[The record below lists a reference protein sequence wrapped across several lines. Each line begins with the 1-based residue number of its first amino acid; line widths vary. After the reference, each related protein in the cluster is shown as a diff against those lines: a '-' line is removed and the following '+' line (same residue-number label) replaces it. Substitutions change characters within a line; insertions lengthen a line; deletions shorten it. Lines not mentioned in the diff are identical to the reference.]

1 MERKEERGSF
11 LFVIFWWLVQHIHIQ
26 WARSLLYWGLR
37 DGAFPKAPEPD
48 ASLSSEMWGF
58 RFKSPLALSD
68 GIDKKGNVLDAL
80 LHMGFSFGAF
90 GPYTLEKEL
99 PPQEKYFLKPDKAVI
114 VQCLSYRNPGLLK
127 MLPWLIK
134 RRFLPYFMGVDVAI
148 PAESEESNIKQERHF
163 TYEEEFVL
171 MAQRAAPYC
180 DFMTLDFSHPNSE
193 LYTLVVNEATIL
205 PIIQAVKEAAKQA
218 APIKP
223 PKLFIK
229 IPLDLTNQDVPLIAK
244 ILLDG
249 QVDGVMIAGP
259 MSLAKNSHI
268 KLKGVKEHQLSGML
282 SGQPTHTYLVEL
294 IRRFYSILKGRVPI
308 IASGFIADAN
318 QAFELIAAG
327 ANYIA
332 VTDDCLTY
340 EGPGILQ
347 RVNTGLTHLLKQK
360 NFNSITDAIGSDFEN
375 LTEEEEKNLP
385 PKMQVQ
391 NASPEIAKSNEP
403 S

>member
-1 MERKEERGSF
+1 
-11 LFVIFWWLVQHIHIQ
+11 
-26 WARSLLYWGLR
+26 
-37 DGAFPKAPEPD
+37 
-48 ASLSSEMWGF
+48 
-58 RFKSPLALSD
+58 
-68 GIDKKGNVLDAL
+68 
-80 LHMGFSFGAF
+80 MGFSFGAF